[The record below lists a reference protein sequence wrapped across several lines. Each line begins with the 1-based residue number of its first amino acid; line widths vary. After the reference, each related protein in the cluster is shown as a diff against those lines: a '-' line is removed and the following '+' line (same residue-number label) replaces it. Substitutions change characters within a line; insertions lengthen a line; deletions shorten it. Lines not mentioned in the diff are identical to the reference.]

1 VNRLVPPGEAL
12 AAAVTLAQEL
22 AAFPQRCLRA
32 DRASLLSGWSQPLEA
47 AMRQEFEGG
56 LDVVRSGETAQ
67 GAQRFADG
75 AGRHGEP
82 A

>member
-1 VNRLVPPGEAL
+1 
-12 AAAVTLAQEL
+12 
-22 AAFPQRCLRA
+22 
-32 DRASLLSGWSQPLEA
+32 
-47 AMRQEFEGG
+47 MRQEFEGG